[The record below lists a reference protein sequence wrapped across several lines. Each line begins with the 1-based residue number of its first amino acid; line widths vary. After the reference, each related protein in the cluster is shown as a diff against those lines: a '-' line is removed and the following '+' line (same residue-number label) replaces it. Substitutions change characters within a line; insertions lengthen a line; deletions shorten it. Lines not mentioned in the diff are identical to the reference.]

1 MSSSKSSESSSTR
14 TTIGQWSPGV
24 SGNPAGRPI
33 GSRNK
38 STVYLEE
45 LLRSRQEALVEK
57 AIELALDKNDPVAL
71 RLCIE
76 RLLPALKERRIELP
90 LPVVNDCKQAAAA
103 GAAILTGIGEGQIT
117 PGEGAVLAE
126 IVEKQR
132 QLIEAQRAEESQQEL
147 EQHSKELEAEIE
159 NKLGGVN
166 GTKSPE
172 SGDSKPAL
180 PSQPLESIESKR
192 RRNWRDVC

>member
-1 MSSSKSSESSSTR
+1 MSSSKSSGPSSSR
-14 TTIGQWSPGV
+14 TSTGQWNPGA

-103 GAAILTGIGEGQIT
+103 GAAILTGIAEGQIT
-117 PGEGAVLAE
+117 PREGAVLAE
-126 IVEKQR
+126 IVAKQK

-159 NKLGGVN
+159 NKLDGVN
-166 GTKSPE
+166 GTKSPK
-172 SGDSKPAL
+172 SGASKPAR
-180 PSQPLESIESKR
+180 PSKPLES
-192 RRNWRDVC
+192 WRDVR

>member
-1 MSSSKSSESSSTR
+1 MLSPNSSESSSSR
-14 TTIGQWSPGV
+14 TTTGQWSPGA
-24 SGNPAGRPI
+24 SGNSAGRPI

-45 LLRSRQEALVEK
+45 LLRSRQDALIEK
-57 AIELALDKNDPVAL
+57 AIELALEKNDSIAL

-76 RLLPALKERRIELP
+76 RLLPVLKERRIELP

-117 PGEGAVLAE
+117 PGEGAVLAG

-132 QLIEAQRAEESQQEL
+132 LAITAQRAEESQQER
-147 EQHSKELEAEIE
+147 EQESRMLAAEIE
-159 NKLGGVN
+159 KLGRVS

-172 SGDSKPAL
+172 NGDSKPAL
-180 PSQPLESIESKR
+180 PSQAPEGTESER
-192 RRNWRDVC
+192 RPD

>member
-1 MSSSKSSESSSTR
+1 MSSSKSSESSSRR
-14 TTIGQWSPGV
+14 TTTGQWDRGA
-24 SGNPAGRPI
+24 SGNPAGRPV

-45 LLRSRQEALVEK
+45 LLRSHQEALVEM

-103 GAAILTGIGEGQIT
+103 GAVILTGIGEGQIT

-126 IVEKQR
+126 IVEKQK

-147 EQHSKELEAEIE
+147 EQQSRKLEAEIE
-159 NKLGGVN
+159 NKLDGAN

-172 SGDSKPAL
+172 SGDSKPEL
-180 PSQPLESIESKR
+180 PSQPLESIESKCR
-192 RRNWRDVC
+192 DWRDAL